1 VHGHRGRHN
10 GGGLLRVMEPVAVH
24 ANAHRQGEEADD
36 FSQLLS
42 HSPSSL
48 ATEGIFII
56 FFIILSIILAIF
68 LAV

>member
-1 VHGHRGRHN
+1 
-10 GGGLLRVMEPVAVH
+10 VAVH
-24 ANAHRQGEEADD
+24 ANAHRQGEEAND

-42 HSPSSL
+42 HSPSPL

-68 LAV
+68 PAV